1 MHTLACHV
9 LESDGL
15 TVLRAAILYEAR
27 SHDLC
32 HCVVSKNG
40 TPRSGAVK
48 DSDADIAR
56 ERAPSLVGNR
66 FALSPLVLTLC
77 VRGHL
82 PRSTDDSVLT
92 FLEKVGVSGRS
103 PGGSPA

>member
-1 MHTLACHV
+1 MRTLVCHV

-40 TPRSGAVK
+40 TPRGGAAK
-48 DSDADIAR
+48 DSGADIAH
-56 ERAPSLVGNR
+56 ERAPILVGNR
-66 FALSPLVLTLC
+66 FALSPLVLTLR

-82 PRSTDDSVLT
+82 PRSTD
-92 FLEKVGVSGRS
+92 ERVS
-103 PGGSPA
+103 